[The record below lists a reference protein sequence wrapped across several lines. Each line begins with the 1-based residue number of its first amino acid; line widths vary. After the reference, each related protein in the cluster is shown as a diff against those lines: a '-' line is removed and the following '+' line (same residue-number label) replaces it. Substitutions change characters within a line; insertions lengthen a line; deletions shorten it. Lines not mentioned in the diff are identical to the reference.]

1 LFKPI
6 FIIPIVGLYIA
17 FLVMIR
23 RICTNLYCNEDKPPA
38 RFIYYFKP
46 SLPILPFYPSNIS
59 NPEIEV
65 FEG

>member
-1 LFKPI
+1 
-6 FIIPIVGLYIA
+6 
-17 FLVMIR
+17 MIR
-23 RICTNLYCNEDKPPA
+23 RICTNLYRYEDKPPA
-38 RFIYYFKP
+38 RIIYYFKP